1 MIYNIQNLS
10 YEKYQIAINVASI
23 FSNYRK
29 LEVFIDFMI
38 EDLEHNYI
46 RQFERNE
53 IPMLPVVVSS
63 TRRTDISYIS
73 VDYNYLIQT
82 IARFMK
88 RFELGNYEQFVDDFR
103 INSAEENKV
112 NSVFLTSAILQ
123 EMLKVAYINNFNDRK
138 APSFYRK
145 YCHKILFQND
155 KATVEFGSVI
165 LVVNDLLVF
174 IDNHLVARLNEIAQ
188 MSNAK
193 QIAYSAKQI
202 KTFMSENK
210 STDILR
216 IMSNRDINY

>member
-1 MIYNIQNLS
+1 MIYNIKNLN
-10 YEKYQIAINVASI
+10 YEKYHNPIDVASI
-23 FSNYRK
+23 FMSYKK

-38 EDLEHNYI
+38 EDLEQNYI

-53 IPMLPVVVSS
+53 IPMLPVVISS

-112 NSVFLTSAILQ
+112 NSVFLTSTILQ

-138 APSFYRK
+138 ASLFYRR
-145 YCHKILFQND
+145 YCHQILFQND
-155 KATVEFGSVI
+155 KATVEFGSVM
-165 LVVNDLLVF
+165 LVVNDLLEV

-193 QIAYSAKQI
+193 QIAFAAKEI
-202 KTFMSENK
+202 KTFRIENK